1 MAFKDLK
8 VNDVQRLEEGQKRL
22 EGDVSELKRDV
33 SKLQI
38 GQNRVEKQ
46 IHLNNARVVVHAA
59 CRRMRSD
66 NRRG

>member
-38 GQNRVEKQ
+38 GQN
-46 IHLNNARVVVHAA
+46 
-59 CRRMRSD
+59 
-66 NRRG
+66 